1 MLIQN
6 FWQQGECENSA
17 MKEPRKMFSAVFEK
31 YDSETEL
38 AKNSIQLFD
47 IRSRKGGVIKDNL
60 VFAEKEVAKMP
71 KNLSHGDYV
80 AFLADL
86 EFKNVQFLNVYE
98 LSV

>member
-1 MLIQN
+1 MT
-6 FWQQGECENSA
+6 
-17 MKEPRKMFSAVFEK
+17 KELREMFSAVFEK

-60 VFAEKEVAKMP
+60 VLEEKEVAKMP

>member
-1 MLIQN
+1 
-6 FWQQGECENSA
+6 
-17 MKEPRKMFSAVFEK
+17 MKEPREMFSAVFEK

-60 VFAEKEVAKMP
+60 VLEEKEVAKMP

-86 EFKNVQFLNVYE
+86 EFRNVQFLTVYE

>member
-6 FWQQGECENSA
+6 FWQQGECENSV
-17 MKEPRKMFSAVFEK
+17 MKEPREMFSAICEK
-31 YDSETEL
+31 YDSEAEL

-80 AFLADL
+80 AFLANL

>member
-1 MLIQN
+1 MK
-6 FWQQGECENSA
+6 
-17 MKEPRKMFSAVFEK
+17 KEPREMFSAVFEK
-31 YDSETEL
+31 YDSEAEL

-60 VFAEKEVAKMP
+60 VLEEKEIAKMP

-86 EFKNVQFLNVYE
+86 EFKSVQFLNVFE
-98 LSV
+98 LSGI

>member
-1 MLIQN
+1 
-6 FWQQGECENSA
+6 
-17 MKEPRKMFSAVFEK
+17 MFSAVFEK
-31 YDSETEL
+31 YDSKTEL

-60 VFAEKEVAKMP
+60 VLEGKEIAKMP

-86 EFKNVQFLNVYE
+86 EFKNVQFLNVFE
-98 LSV
+98 LSGI

>member
-1 MLIQN
+1 MT
-6 FWQQGECENSA
+6 
-17 MKEPRKMFSAVFEK
+17 KEPSEMFSAVFEK
-31 YDSETEL
+31 YDSEAEL

-60 VFAEKEVAKMP
+60 VLEEKEIAKMP

-86 EFKNVQFLNVYE
+86 DFKSVQFLNEFE
-98 LSV
+98 LSGI

>member
-1 MLIQN
+1 
-6 FWQQGECENSA
+6 
-17 MKEPRKMFSAVFEK
+17 MFSAVFEK
-31 YDSETEL
+31 YDSKTEL

-60 VFAEKEVAKMP
+60 VLEEKEVAKMP

>member
-1 MLIQN
+1 
-6 FWQQGECENSA
+6 
-17 MKEPRKMFSAVFEK
+17 MFSAVFEK
-31 YDSETEL
+31 YDSEAEL

-60 VFAEKEVAKMP
+60 VLEEKEIAKMP

-86 EFKNVQFLNVYE
+86 DFKSVQFLNEFE
-98 LSV
+98 LSGI